1 MSLTPRERVLMA
13 LNHEEPDRIPIDFG
27 AMRST
32 GISVSAY
39 MKLREKLGITE
50 GRPKLYDLMQWLAEP
65 ELPVLERLHGDVV
78 QLHRYRPTYGLDI
91 GEWREWTTPDGHEV
105 LVPHGF
111 DPVLMPDGSRVIMD
125 GDRIIARMPKDG
137 HWFDLEYH
145 PLANAAT
152 YRDIDE
158 YQFPTIGD
166 DEIEFISREAKRLHD
181 ETDYAI
187 LASFGGNVFEQG
199 QFDFGWQNFMTLLA
213 GDPDL
218 AMYYMDK
225 LTDSVIE
232 QLKKWLP
239 AVRDYVQIVQV
250 GDDLGMQTGPQISP
264 KMYREM
270 IKPFHTR
277 IYQYIKE
284 NSDLFVF
291 LHSCGSIYQL
301 LPDIIEAGVD
311 IINPVQYMAADMD
324 PVRLK
329 REFGKHL
336 TFWGGGCDTQLVLT
350 HGTIE
355 EIQEETK
362 RMISIF
368 APGGGFVFTTV
379 HNILREIE
387 PEKVLA
393 VYDTAYE
400 HGWYR

>member
-1 MSLTPRERVLMA
+1 MSLTSRERVLLA
-13 LNHEEPDRIPIDFG
+13 LNHEEADRIPIDFG

-32 GISVSAY
+32 GISMTAY
-39 MKLREKLGITE
+39 MKLREKLGVTE

-65 ELPVLERLHGDVV
+65 ELSVLERLHGDVI
-78 QLHRYRPTYGLDI
+78 QLHRYSPTFGLDI
-91 GEWREWTTPDGHEV
+91 GAWKEWTTPDGCDV

-125 GDRIIARMPKDG
+125 GDTVIARMPKDG
-137 HWFDLEYH
+137 HWFDLEYN
-145 PLANAAT
+145 PLANAT
-152 YRDIDE
+152 SYSDIDN
-158 YQFPTIGD
+158 YQFPTISD
-166 DEIEFISREAKRLHD
+166 EEIEFLSREAKRLHD

-187 LASFGGNVFEQG
+187 LASFGGNIFEAG
-199 QFDFGWQNFMTLLA
+199 QFDFGWANFMALLA
-213 GDPDL
+213 GNPDL

-225 LTDSVIE
+225 LADSHIE

-239 AVRDYVQIVQV
+239 AVKDYVHIIQV

-270 IKPFHTR
+270 IKPFHAR

-284 NSDLFVF
+284 NSDLFIF
-291 LHSCGSIYQL
+291 LHSCGSIYHL
-301 LPDIIEAGVD
+301 LPDIIDAGVD
-311 IINPVQYMAADMD
+311 IINPVQYKAADMD

-336 TFWGGGCDTQLVLT
+336 TFWGAGCDTQQVLT
-350 HGTIE
+350 HGSIE
-355 EIQEETK
+355 EIKKETE